1 MKFLK
6 FIPAFLFLFAIGN
19 VHAQTKIGIIDTSKI
34 TEKSTAY
41 TEASKVVGSE
51 IKNYEESATQVGKS
65 FSKKVEDLEKKKN
78 VMSSKEYNR
87 KRDELAKEEEELQKK
102 FYDQRA
108 KIDKKA
114 HNINQI
120 LDDNLKKI
128 VNAIAKEKNIT
139 IIFNKVA
146 TLYSDESI
154 DITDDIIIKLNK
166 ELKSIDINLP
176 QDKSADSK

>member
-6 FIPAFLFLFAIGN
+6 FIPAFAFLFLIENAC
-19 VHAQTKIGIIDTSKI
+19 AQTKIGIIDTSKI

-41 TEASKVVGSE
+41 TEASKLVGNE
-51 IKNYEESATQVGKS
+51 IKNYDESVTQVGKS

-102 FYDQRA
+102 FYDQRV
-108 KIDKKA
+108 KIDKKV

-128 VNAIAKEKNIT
+128 VNVLAKEKNIT
-139 IIFNKVA
+139 IIFNKAA
-146 TLYSDESI
+146 TLYSDDSI
-154 DITDDIIIKLNK
+154 DITDDIITKLNK

-176 QDKSADSK
+176 QNKSSDSK